1 MTQETMTHADFI
13 KPGIVYGFRTLGD
26 FGSHSDG
33 LGNLYYFGRSK
44 QRCFL
49 ELPGTGEDVRKKQKE
64 MLKKKGRHAGI
75 NAPSRMLLWVHVP
88 DIDKFYDLL
97 REQLRGWLQEREE
110 VDGVQPEITHQ
121 VWVGDNY
128 YTVSNVNVEDF
139 GKWVR
144 AIMNRLLNPPRVYRI
159 DVEV

>member
-1 MTQETMTHADFI
+1 MTHADFI
-13 KPGIVYGFRTLGD
+13 KPGIIYGFRTLGD

-44 QRCFL
+44 QPCFL
-49 ELPGTGEDVRKKQKE
+49 QLPRTGEDVRKNQKE
-64 MLKKKGRHAGI
+64 MLKKKGRHTGI
-75 NAPSRMLLWVHVP
+75 NQPSRVLLWVRVD
-88 DIDKFYDLL
+88 DIDKYYDLF

-110 VDGVQPEITHQ
+110 IDGVQPEITNEL
-121 VWVGDNY
+121 WVGDNY

-144 AIMNRLLNPPRVYRI
+144 AIMNRLLHPPRVYRI